1 MLLVVLGEILMGL
14 LAYRRAKKDG
24 TLPEPEPEVR
34 EPYVSQP
41 LRPDATRIERFAHWL
56 GLEETPD

>member
-24 TLPEPEPEVR
+24 TLPEPEVR
-34 EPYVSQP
+34 EPYVSKP
-41 LRPDATRIERFAHWL
+41 LRPDATRIERIAHWF